1 REDPRQGVPDLLV
14 VEQRDPLAA
23 VESPGRLAA
32 VTRRGLR
39 PPSEASP
46 QGLGARAKPAL
57 AAEHRE
63 GGDRSRMSCLI
74 LATDLSPAAPAQ
86 DGSKSGS
93 TPRHAL
99 VARST
104 PGGPAHGRSARTCT
118 FPSAPSAAATAHST
132 LRPMV
137 PGR

>member
-1 REDPRQGVPDLLV
+1 YPSRLHSRRAFDPLRLSLRLRADGGATRLLLRHGRQPRQLAGQPLLGLRQAREDPRQGVPDLLV

-46 QGLGARAKPAL
+46 QGLGARAKPTL

-63 GGDRSRMSCLI
+63 VGDRSRMSCLI
-74 LATDLSPAAPAQ
+74 LPTDL
-86 DGSKSGS
+86 
-93 TPRHAL
+93 
-99 VARST
+99 
-104 PGGPAHGRSARTCT
+104 
-118 FPSAPSAAATAHST
+118 
-132 LRPMV
+132 
-137 PGR
+137 